1 MESCAAC
8 GKTDAGLK
16 ACAACM
22 LVKYCNANCQIAHWS
37 EHKKACRK
45 KARELFDLKLFA
57 HPPAREDCP
66 ICMLPLPFGIECTY
80 MSCCGKYICTGC
92 VCNLTRAV
100 CPYCNTKRPRDM
112 ADEIKRLFERM
123 EKFNDANAM
132 NNLGSFYKMGTN
144 GLQIDYSKAVEL
156 FQRAGELGSAA
167 AHYSLGNLYYFGE
180 GVKRDTKKAVHHWQI
195 AAMMGNNNAR
205 HNLGTYETKNRNV
218 ARAIKHYTIAAK
230 CGHDESLEIIKDCMA
245 PMALVSKTDF
255 ESTFLAYKAAKDEV
269 RSEERDRSNAAR
281 LRAARLQDD

>member
-100 CPYCNTKRPRDM
+100 CPYCNTPTPRDI
-112 ADEIKRLFERM
+112 EEQIKRSFERID
-123 EKFNDANAM
+123 KFNDANAM
-132 NNLGSFYKMGTN
+132 ANLGVHYKLGEN
-144 GLQIDYSKAVEL
+144 GFPINYSKAAEL
-156 FQRAGELGSAA
+156 FQRASELGSAE
-167 AHYSLGNLYYFGE
+167 AHKNLGILYHFGE
-180 GVKRDTKKAVHHWQI
+180 GVERDTKKAVHHWQA
-195 AAMMGNNNAR
+195 AAMMGNEGSR
-205 HNLGTYETKNRNV
+205 YNLGIIEENDANFD
-218 ARAIKHYTIAAK
+218 RAMKHFMISAK
-230 CGHDESLEIIKDCMA
+230 CGHDDSLQKVKEGFM
-245 PMALVSKTDF
+245 MGRVTKTDF
-255 ESTFLAYKAAKDEV
+255 EVT
-269 RSEERDRSNAAR
+269 
-281 LRAARLQDD
+281 LRAHKASQDEMKSDQRDSIRRRKSRT